1 MGLAPQGV
9 GGLDCPSQGAGPDA
23 QAVRQ
28 LEVLVEQIRQGVS
41 VLLAARGKVRVSADQ
56 LLLVEDALAMTS
68 EEEAA
73 IEELLAN
80 TVRIVPVTSSI
91 ARMAGDLRRLYARL
105 KPFDSAIAAT
115 AIFAHTKLVTR
126 NVRDFEQIDELDI
139 LAI

>member
-1 MGLAPQGV
+1 MYT
-9 GGLDCPSQGAGPDA
+9 LDTNAIIYYLQDA
-23 QAVRQ
+23 AAAVNMLRPIFNDETASVFISTMTE
-28 LEVLVEQIRQGVS
+28 LELFS
-41 VLLAARGKVRVSADQ
+41 YP
-56 LLLVEDALAMTS
+56 AMTS

-80 TVRIVPVTSSI
+80 TVRILPVTSSI

>member
-1 MGLAPQGV
+1 MYT
-9 GGLDCPSQGAGPDA
+9 LDTNAIIYYLQDDA
-23 QAVRQ
+23 AAVNMLRPIFDDETASVFISTMTE
-28 LEVLVEQIRQGVS
+28 LELFS
-41 VLLAARGKVRVSADQ
+41 YP
-56 LLLVEDALAMTS
+56 AMTS

>member
-1 MGLAPQGV
+1 MYT
-9 GGLDCPSQGAGPDA
+9 LDTNAIIYYLQDDA
-23 QAVRQ
+23 AAVNMLRPIFNDETASVFISTMTE
-28 LEVLVEQIRQGVS
+28 LELFS
-41 VLLAARGKVRVSADQ
+41 YP
-56 LLLVEDALAMTS
+56 AMTS

-126 NVRDFEQIDELDI
+126 NVRDFEHIEELDI

>member
-1 MGLAPQGV
+1 MYT
-9 GGLDCPSQGAGPDA
+9 LDTNAIIYYLQDDA
-23 QAVRQ
+23 AAVNMLRPIFDDETASVFISTMTE
-28 LEVLVEQIRQGVS
+28 LELFS
-41 VLLAARGKVRVSADQ
+41 YP
-56 LLLVEDALAMTS
+56 AMTS

-126 NVRDFEQIDELDI
+126 NVRDFEHIDELDI
-139 LAI
+139 LEI

>member
-1 MGLAPQGV
+1 MYT
-9 GGLDCPSQGAGPDA
+9 LDTNAIIYYLQDDA
-23 QAVRQ
+23 AAVNMLRPIFNDETASVFISTMTE
-28 LEVLVEQIRQGVS
+28 LELFS
-41 VLLAARGKVRVSADQ
+41 YP
-56 LLLVEDALAMTS
+56 AMTS

-80 TVRIVPVTSSI
+80 TVRIVSVTSSI

-126 NVRDFEQIDELDI
+126 NVRDFEHIDELDI

>member
-1 MGLAPQGV
+1 MYT
-9 GGLDCPSQGAGPDA
+9 LDTNAIIYYLQDDA
-23 QAVRQ
+23 AAVNMLRPIFNDETASVFISTMTE
-28 LEVLVEQIRQGVS
+28 LELFS
-41 VLLAARGKVRVSADQ
+41 YP
-56 LLLVEDALAMTS
+56 AMTS

-80 TVRIVPVTSSI
+80 TVRILPVTSSI